1 MVLPEKNWTPLLL
14 SLHNFRLSGGCE
26 ILHAS
31 WEWAQRPDATAYTGI
46 RTSADPRPVLQLLEL
61 TKAGVPRKAAG
72 LRLTV
77 MFVAV
82 LRSTEKSVTFQ
93 KGYRMDQHPSARS
106 CSSRGAAPSCESVSG
121 EPPMNL
127 YIHSTTGTRFE
138 LSLPAEETVEG
149 LKRRLSQRLKVPKE
163 RLALLHKETRLSSGK
178 LQDLGITDGS
188 KLTLVPTVEA
198 GLMSQASRPEQSVM
212 QALESLTETQVS
224 DFLSGR
230 SPLTLALRVGDHMMF
245 VQLQLAAQHSG
256 GPQLQH
262 RHLISRGS
270 SEGTTGQSHPAS
282 GSASG
287 MARVSHNPHP
297 HHPHPHHPNT
307 TLPSNPAAFLPSP
320 SIPSVPPMYPTS
332 ASGHCSPPPHPS
344 QLPGSFL
351 HSQQPSSACPTSPSS
366 PSPAAPCPELTTG
379 PYLAQANCPAK
390 TSGNCNT
397 PSRSRKPGA
406 IIESFVNH
414 APGVFSGTFSGTLH
428 PNCQDSTG
436 RPRRDIGTILQILN
450 DLLSATRHYQGMPPS
465 LTQLRYQTQ
474 CTSPSSPTPSPPPS
488 PPYTPGLSSLPTTV
502 PSEPQPTL
510 HPLVQCQ
517 SQIRMCKPPGKEWG
531 WTTLLPRGKR
541 QRARAREIT
550 KRDSTHRRVAAP
562 VGMHRRA
569 DRLQGDRLRQTE
581 NRATRCKVERLQLLM
596 QQKRLRRKAR
606 RDSRAPY
613 HWLPNRKAG
622 RSNSN
627 SSMSSEGS
635 LDLDF
640 EDSVWKPDVKAD
652 MKSEFIMA

>member
-1 MVLPEKNWTPLLL
+1 
-14 SLHNFRLSGGCE
+14 
-26 ILHAS
+26 
-31 WEWAQRPDATAYTGI
+31 
-46 RTSADPRPVLQLLEL
+46 
-61 TKAGVPRKAAG
+61 
-72 LRLTV
+72 
-77 MFVAV
+77 
-82 LRSTEKSVTFQ
+82 
-93 KGYRMDQHPSARS
+93 MDQHPSARS
-106 CSSRGAAPSCESVSG
+106 CTSRGASSCEAVPA
-121 EPPMNL
+121 EPSMNL

-138 LSLPAEETVEG
+138 LSLPLEETVEG

-178 LQDLGITDGS
+178 LQDLGISDGS

-245 VQLQLAAQHSG
+245 VQLQLAAQQSG

-262 RHLISRGS
+262 RHLITRGNT
-270 SEGTTGQSHPAS
+270 EPAMGQPTGQPRVPHPHPHS
-282 GSASG
+282 Q
-287 MARVSHNPHP
+287 HHP
-297 HHPHPHHPNT
+297 HHPHSHPSPHLSQPHPVPSSPSSPGSPSFA
-307 TLPSNPAAFLPSP
+307 LPSTHHQLL
-320 SIPSVPPMYPTS
+320 PPMYHQSPSS
-332 ASGHCSPPPHPS
+332 ATHCSPPTPPPPPLSPRPS
-344 QLPGSFL
+344 HVPGGLFRSPP
-351 HSQQPSSACPTSPSS
+351 SSGQPSHDIGQVSPVAPVLCPEANCSTNSPTSGSS
-366 PSPAAPCPELTTG
+366 PSP
-379 PYLAQANCPAK
+379 
-390 TSGNCNT
+390 
-397 PSRSRKPGA
+397 RSRKPGA

-428 PNCQDSTG
+428 PNCQDSNG

-474 CTSPSSPTPSPPPS
+474 CGSPTSPSPSPPPS
-488 PPYTPGLSSLPTTV
+488 PPVTGMTGLSAKATSV
-502 PSEPQPTL
+502 PASSPSSPPPTL

-517 SQIRMCKPPGKEWG
+517 SQIRMCKPP
-531 WTTLLPRGKR
+531 
-541 QRARAREIT
+541 
-550 KRDSTHRRVAAP
+550 
-562 VGMHRRA
+562 
-569 DRLQGDRLRQTE
+569 GDRLRQTE

-606 RDSRAPY
+606 RDQRAPY
-613 HWLPNRKAG
+613 QWLPNRKAG

-640 EDSVWKPDVKAD
+640 DDSVWKPDVKAD
-652 MKSEFIMA
+652 LKSEFVMA

>member
-1 MVLPEKNWTPLLL
+1 
-14 SLHNFRLSGGCE
+14 
-26 ILHAS
+26 
-31 WEWAQRPDATAYTGI
+31 
-46 RTSADPRPVLQLLEL
+46 
-61 TKAGVPRKAAG
+61 
-72 LRLTV
+72 
-77 MFVAV
+77 
-82 LRSTEKSVTFQ
+82 
-93 KGYRMDQHPSARS
+93 MDQHPSARS
-106 CSSRGAAPSCESVSG
+106 CTSRGASSCEAVPT
-121 EPPMNL
+121 EPSMNL

-138 LSLPAEETVEG
+138 LSLPQEETVDG
-149 LKRRLSQRLKVPKE
+149 LKRRLSQRLKVPRE

-178 LQDLGITDGS
+178 LQDLGISDGS

-245 VQLQLAAQHSG
+245 VQLQLAAQQSS

-262 RHLISRGS
+262 RHLVTRGNAEPAAGQPAAGQPRVPHPHPHS
-270 SEGTTGQSHPAS
+270 HRPHHPQSHPAPHLPQPHLVPAS
-282 GSASG
+282 PSSPGSPSF
-287 MARVSHNPHP
+287 P
-297 HHPHPHHPNT
+297 
-307 TLPSNPAAFLPSP
+307 LPSAHHQPL
-320 SIPSVPPMYPTS
+320 PPMYHQSPS
-332 ASGHCSPPPHPS
+332 PAHCSPPPPPPHSPRPS
-344 QLPGSFL
+344 NVPAGLFRSPAA
-351 HSQQPSSACPTSPSS
+351 HHHHHHHHYHQPSSSQPGQDGGQASPVAPVLCPEASCSPGSPSS
-366 PSPAAPCPELTTG
+366 PGGGSGSP
-379 PYLAQANCPAK
+379 
-390 TSGNCNT
+390 S
-397 PSRSRKPGA
+397 SRSRKPGA

-474 CTSPSSPTPSPPPS
+474 CGSPASPSPSPPPS
-488 PPYTPGLSSLPTTV
+488 PQVAGVAGLSAKATSAPAGS
-502 PSEPQPTL
+502 PSVAAPTL

-517 SQIRMCKPPGKEWG
+517 SQIRMCKPPG
-531 WTTLLPRGKR
+531 
-541 QRARAREIT
+541 
-550 KRDSTHRRVAAP
+550 DRV
-562 VGMHRRA
+562 
-569 DRLQGDRLRQTE
+569 RQTE

-606 RDSRAPY
+606 RDQRAPY
-613 HWLPNRKAG
+613 QWLPNRKAG

-627 SSMSSEGS
+627 SSMSSDGS

-640 EDSVWKPDVKAD
+640 DDSVWKPDVKAD
-652 MKSEFIMA
+652 LKSEFVMA

>member
-1 MVLPEKNWTPLLL
+1 M
-14 SLHNFRLSGGCE
+14 
-26 ILHAS
+26 
-31 WEWAQRPDATAYTGI
+31 PDLGKFTGKPKAFTRSFTVFATI
-46 RTSADPRPVLQLLEL
+46 I
-61 TKAGVPRKAAG
+61 
-72 LRLTV
+72 
-77 MFVAV
+77 
-82 LRSTEKSVTFQ
+82 
-93 KGYRMDQHPSARS
+93 GYRMDQHPSARS
-106 CSSRGAAPSCESVSG
+106 CTSRGAPSCEAVPS
-121 EPPMNL
+121 EPSMNL

-138 LSLPAEETVEG
+138 LSLPLEETVEG

-178 LQDLGITDGS
+178 LQDLGISDGS

-245 VQLQLAAQHSG
+245 VQLQLAAQQS

-262 RHLISRGS
+262 RHVITRGAP
-270 SEGTTGQSHPAS
+270 EPTAGQGPAPP
-282 GSASG
+282 GLPRA
-287 MARVSHNPHP
+287 PHP
-297 HHPHPHHPNT
+297 HHHQHPHHQHLSQPPHPAT
-307 TLPSNPAAFLPSP
+307 SSTPPGSPASFPLPATHQPPVYHAPA
-320 SIPSVPPMYPTS
+320 T
-332 ASGHCSPPPHPS
+332 GHCNPPSPPPPPS
-344 QLPGSFL
+344 LRPASHLPGGQFRSPL
-351 HSQQPSSACPTSPSS
+351 HPQHPQHHQQQQQQEQHGQTSSGRPSPQSSQQ
-366 PSPAAPCPELTTG
+366 SPAAPCPEAPCG
-379 PYLAQANCPAK
+379 AK
-390 TSGNCNT
+390 SPVGSSSPSG
-397 PSRSRKPGA
+397 RSRKPGA

-450 DLLSATRHYQGMPPS
+450 DLLSATRHYQGVPPS

-474 CTSPSSPTPSPPPS
+474 CGSPASPSSSPPPS
-488 PPYTPGLSSLPTTV
+488 PAAFPGTAGLSPRAASV
-502 PSEPQPTL
+502 PAGSPAAGSPPPPL

-517 SQIRMCKPPGKEWG
+517 SQIRMCKPP
-531 WTTLLPRGKR
+531 
-541 QRARAREIT
+541 
-550 KRDSTHRRVAAP
+550 
-562 VGMHRRA
+562 
-569 DRLQGDRLRQTE
+569 GDRLRQTE

-606 RDSRAPY
+606 RDQRAPY
-613 HWLPNRKAG
+613 HWMPNRKAG

-627 SSMSSEGS
+627 SSLSSEGS

-640 EDSVWKPDVKAD
+640 DDSVWKPDVKAD
-652 MKSEFIMA
+652 MKPEFVMA